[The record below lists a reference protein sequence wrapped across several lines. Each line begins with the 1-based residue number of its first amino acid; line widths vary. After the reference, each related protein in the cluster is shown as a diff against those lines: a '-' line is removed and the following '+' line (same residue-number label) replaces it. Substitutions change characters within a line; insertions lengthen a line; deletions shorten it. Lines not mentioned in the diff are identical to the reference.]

1 MESSSKNYSHYAYDR
16 EVTTEMEQEEK
27 WAHLIVYVAAGG
39 TTVALACANK
49 LGAML
54 LITERWR
61 VQVFLLLNFLLLA
74 IFLTSLRS
82 ASPASVPPQPRQQKQ
97 SCSGRSESEPCSES
111 RVAEIRATEKK
122 ESSGVVKE
130 KVENELSEGGDEEE
144 KLTKEELNERAEA
157 FIAKFREHLVRDA
170 ACIH

>member
-1 MESSSKNYSHYAYDR
+1 MESSSKNYSYYACEG
-16 EVTTEMEQEEK
+16 EVTTEGEQDEK
-27 WAHLIVYVAAGG
+27 WTHLIVYAAAGG
-39 TTVALACANK
+39 TTVALACAK
-49 LGAML
+49 RLGAIL
-54 LITERWR
+54 LIMERWR

-82 ASPASVPPQPRQQKQ
+82 SSPAPIPPKSRQEKQ
-97 SCSGRSESEPCSES
+97 SCSGRSESESGSES
-111 RVAEIRATEKK
+111 QVAEIRATENK

-170 ACIH
+170 ACSH

>member
-1 MESSSKNYSHYAYDR
+1 MESSSKNYSYYACEG
-16 EVTTEMEQEEK
+16 EVTTEGEQDEK
-27 WAHLIVYVAAGG
+27 WAHLIVYAAAGG
-39 TTVALACANK
+39 TTVALACAK
-49 LGAML
+49 RLGAML
-54 LITERWR
+54 LMMERWR

-82 ASPASVPPQPRQQKQ
+82 TSPASIPPKPRQQKQ
-97 SCSGRSESEPCSES
+97 SCGGRSESEPCSEI
-111 RVAEIRATEKK
+111 RVAEIRETESK

-130 KVENELSEGGDEEE
+130 KLENELSEGDDGE

-170 ACIH
+170 ACGCH